1 MFCTQCGVELEPQDR
16 YCSQCGKTTGAV
28 VVRPT
33 SKRLERSMRDKKIAG
48 VCSGFA
54 HYFGVDVTLMRII
67 WLVLIFVPP
76 SIGVIAYLL
85 AWVVMPKG
93 DGEIAIVQQQP
104 SAAP

>member
-1 MFCTQCGVELEPQDR
+1 
-16 YCSQCGKTTGAV
+16 
-28 VVRPT
+28 
-33 SKRLERSMRDKKIAG
+33 MRDKKIAG

-54 HYFGVDVTLMRII
+54 HYFDVDVTLMRII

-85 AWVVMPKG
+85 AWLVMPKSY
-93 DGEIAIVQQQP
+93 GEVAIVQQP

>member
-1 MFCTQCGVELEPQDR
+1 
-16 YCSQCGKTTGAV
+16 
-28 VVRPT
+28 
-33 SKRLERSMRDKKIAG
+33 MRDKKIAG

>member
-1 MFCTQCGVELEPQDR
+1 
-16 YCSQCGKTTGAV
+16 
-28 VVRPT
+28 VVRQD
-33 SKRLERSMRDKKIAG
+33 SRRLERCMRDKKIAG
-48 VCSGFA
+48 VCAGFA

-85 AWVVMPKG
+85 AWLVMPKG
-93 DGEIAIVQQQP
+93 NVEMAVVQQP